1 MLNKNLLLHIFQ
13 EQIYNQ
19 RRNMLNLLQLYK
31 TNIFRLQLKL
41 YYQLFYNYCNEK
53 FFISCNLNH
62 LNIEIFN
69 FFFFFLNN
77 YS

>member
-53 FFISCNLNH
+53 LNFG
-62 LNIEIFN
+62 IF
-69 FFFFFLNN
+69 
-77 YS
+77 

>member
-1 MLNKNLLLHIFQ
+1 MLNKNLLLHICQ

-53 FFISCNLNH
+53 LNFG
-62 LNIEIFN
+62 IF
-69 FFFFFLNN
+69 
-77 YS
+77 